1 MTDLTVTK
9 NELGGEVVERTI
21 PGLGELR
28 FENFAPGQWLTQKGE
43 PAKIARRRYLLNGD
57 VLDAVS
63 DFCRCLD
70 KPALTKPGGWIERLA
85 AIGAVQAER
94 MGALHGIP
102 EDEWCWRARALNL
115 GPTAKKEEG
124 ADRGT
129 ALHTVFEALAAG
141 RPVPDPSEFPVLAR
155 PWLQGALS
163 AWLDLDVTE
172 IVAAETMVCH
182 PELGYGGRPDL
193 VAVANGKVTLL
204 DYKSGKGYA
213 YPEAHYQT
221 RLYDMGLRAS
231 ADIEVERIV
240 IVAIGDDGGFDLP
253 ECDTS
258 EESARALIHIYRDR
272 KRLESRSQARWRA
285 TKAAALKAAV

>member
-1 MTDLTVTK
+1 MSDLIHST
-9 NELGGEVVERTI
+9 NDLGGEVVERMI

-28 FENFAPGQWLTQKGE
+28 FENFAPGQWRTQKGE

-70 KPALTKPGGWIERLA
+70 KPAMTKPNGWIERMA

-94 MGALHGIP
+94 MGELAGVP
-102 EDEWCWRARALNL
+102 EEDWSKRMRLLNL

-129 ALHTVFEALAAG
+129 IIHSVFEALAAG
-141 RPVPDPSEFPVLAR
+141 KPVPNPSEFPALAR
-155 PWLQGALS
+155 PWLRGAIA
-163 AWLDLDVTE
+163 AWQALDVTE
-172 IVAAETMVCH
+172 VVAAETMVCH

-193 VAVANGKVTLL
+193 VAVADGLLTLL

-231 ADIEVERIV
+231 ADIEVDRVV
-240 IVAIGDDGGFDLP
+240 IVAVGDDGAFDLP
-253 ECDTS
+253 KCDAT
-258 EESARALIHIYRDR
+258 ELDARALIHVYRSR
-272 KRLESRSQARWRA
+272 KRIESKSQARWRA
-285 TKAAALKAAV
+285 AKALAATA